1 MESFAFLWY
10 IISGFLFLF
19 SFTLLFYLRKLRK
32 QLKEQKGVISVFD
45 EEHERLS
52 IIADGTPNII
62 IITDDKG
69 ELKWVNR
76 IFKELIACSLEN
88 YKNNC
93 GSTIF
98 DVSNN
103 RDIKDIVDEAIRR
116 RKSMFYESFQTISS
130 GKKIWRSSSIS
141 PIFGADNKLKNLL
154 IIDADI
160 TEKKKL
166 EQDLNK
172 FSLVANRAGSYV
184 IISDKEDRIE
194 WVNEAFTRITDYE
207 PKEVIGKKNA
217 ELMLSDFSNRKIR
230 NEVFQTVLKKHKKYN
245 GEIFSYTN
253 SGRPIWLSIEITPV
267 LDDSGNIIQFVT
279 TGTDITE
286 KKGTEDQL
294 RISDTILNQ
303 INALVLVA
311 NREGDITYA
320 NPATKSILGYDPD
333 EIIGDAWWKLT
344 AKTHEEEIAKKKFI
358 ADAVKGTVV
367 LPSAPYE
374 NSITNKDGEIRWVR
388 WSDMK
393 VESAFIVGIG
403 LDITDRINAETK
415 LKQYSKKLL
424 LLNDIG
430 KSILSSQSLQYTIID
445 VLKKVQEN
453 FPQSARVSIALFDFN
468 AGKANFSF
476 VFSPGKKR
484 LSGDEVIP
492 LNTFRKLEMLKLN
505 QAYIISDLI
514 ELDDHSEIDK
524 LNIEDG
530 IRSYL
535 IMPLFHEHGLL
546 GSINLDSEIFN
557 GYSQDDLEL
566 LQNVSSE
573 IAIALQQAKFKQA
586 IHESNILLKKRNED
600 INASLRYAKRL
611 QEAIL
616 PPHDYVRFLLPES
629 FIFYQPKE
637 IISGDFYWIEKH
649 EEIVLLAA
657 ADCTGHGAPGA
668 FMSIVGNNLLN
679 QAVNIY
685 NITQPSL
692 ILDFINNGLSKVLH
706 NKLDEISIKD
716 GMDIVLCSFDKKNK
730 ILEFSGA
737 NNTLWLIRNKKL
749 IITKGDKFPVGAS
762 LERGSKL
769 FTNHVVQLNDGDT
782 IYMFSDGFADQF
794 GGPKGKK
801 FKYDQFRK
809 LLLNMQNQSMES
821 QKLLL
826 NKAIQDWKCDLEQ
839 VDDIL
844 VIGVKVE
851 F

>member
-1 MESFAFLWY
+1 MENIALLGYF
-10 IISGFLFLF
+10 ISGFLLLF
-19 SFTLLFYLRKLRK
+19 SLLLLFFLNRSRNR
-32 QLKEQKGVISVFD
+32 LKEKTALPKILN
-45 EEHERLS
+45 EETERLT
-52 IIADGTPNII
+52 IIAEGTPNII

-76 IFKELIACSLEN
+76 VFNKLTECSLEE
-88 YKNNC
+88 YKKKC

-98 DVSNN
+98 EVSNN
-103 RDIKDIVDEAIRR
+103 PDIKDIVEEAIRR
-116 RKSMFYESFQTISS
+116 KQSMFYESYQTISS
-130 GKKIWRSSSIS
+130 GKKVWRSSSIS
-141 PIFGADNKLKNLL
+141 PIFGEDNVLKNLL

-172 FSLVANRAGSYV
+172 LSLVANRTGSYV

-207 PKEVIGKKNA
+207 PIEVIGRKNA

-230 NEVFQTVLKKHKKYN
+230 NEVFQTVLKNHKKYN
-245 GEIFSYTN
+245 GEIFNYTG

-267 LDDSGNIIQFVT
+267 LDDSGNIAQFVT

-286 KKGTEDQL
+286 KKEAEDQL
-294 RISDTILNQ
+294 RISDKILNQ

-311 NREGDITYA
+311 NKEGEITYA
-320 NPATKSILGYDPD
+320 NPATKTILGYDPK
-333 EIIGDAWWKLT
+333 EITGDAWWGLT
-344 AKTHEEEIAKKKFI
+344 AKSPEEKIAKKKFI
-358 ADAVKGTVV
+358 SDAVKGTVI
-367 LPSAPYE
+367 LPAEPYE
-374 NSITNKDGEIRWVR
+374 NSINNKDGEIRWIR

-393 VESAFIVGIG
+393 VDKSFVVGIG
-403 LDITDRINAETK
+403 LDITERINAEIK
-415 LKQYSKKLL
+415 LKQYSNKLL

-430 KSILSSQSLQYTIID
+430 KSILSSQSLHDTIVDI
-445 VLKKVQEN
+445 LKKIHGS
-453 FPQSARVSIALFDFN
+453 FRQSARVSIAMFDSVT
-468 AGKANFSF
+468 GKANFNF
-476 VFSPGKKR
+476 VFSPGKHR
-484 LSGDEVIP
+484 LSGAMTIP
-492 LNTFRKLEMLKLN
+492 LDSFRKLDTLKLN
-505 QAYIISDLI
+505 QAYIINDLGSV
-514 ELDDHSEIDK
+514 DDPSEIDK
-524 LNIEDG
+524 MNIEDG
-530 IRSYL
+530 IRSCL
-535 IMPLFHEHGLL
+535 IMPLFYEDGLL
-546 GSINLDSEIFN
+546 GSINLDSEDYKGFT
-557 GYSQDDLEL
+557 QDDLEL
-566 LQNVSSE
+566 LQDVSSE
-573 IAIALQQAKFKQA
+573 IAIALQQAKFKAA
-586 IHESNILLKKRNED
+586 IHESNILLKRRNED

-616 PPHDYVRFLLPES
+616 PPHDYVKHLLPES

-637 IISGDFYWIEKH
+637 IISGDFYWLEKH
-649 EEIVLLAA
+649 EDIILIAA

-706 NKLDEISIKD
+706 NKVDEVSIKD

-730 ILEFSGA
+730 VLEFSGA
-737 NNTLWLIRNKKL
+737 NNTLWMIRNNEL
-749 IITKGDKFPVGAS
+749 IITKGDKFPVGAY
-762 LERGSKL
+762 LERAAKL
-769 FTNHVVQLNDGDT
+769 FTNHKVQLEEGDT
-782 IYMFSDGFADQF
+782 VYMFSDGFADQF

-809 LLLNMQNQSMES
+809 FLLSIQNQSMES

-826 NKAIQDWKCDLEQ
+826 NKALEDWKGDLEQ

-844 VIGVKVE
+844 VIGLKVGL
-851 F
+851 